1 VSDRHEVSVTITNR
15 LGLHARPAMVFADL
29 ARGFDATVRIRK
41 ADEEVDGTAIM
52 EIMMLAATEGTKLD
66 IIVTG
71 PDAERAAAA
80 LTDLVRRGFDEV

>member
-1 VSDRHEVSVTITNR
+1 MSDRHEVRVTICNR

-52 EIMMLAATEGTKLD
+52 EIMMLAATQGTTLN
-66 IIVTG
+66 IITAG
-71 PDAERAAAA
+71 PQAAEAATA
-80 LTDLVRRGFDEV
+80 LSDLVRRGFDEV